1 MRSKE
6 VTGMKKI
13 AISLLLVLVAFSSP
27 ADSLGDLIK
36 QALAENARGNATE
49 ALRVLG
55 IAYATN
61 PATAAAKRSLA
72 DAYAEV
78 GVKEYDRRNFKNAY
92 DCFKNA
98 VKLSPTNQTASQYF
112 WKMKNETDVDK
123 LRNEGDDAAQKAPPS
138 APSGGAAAG
147 GAAAVG
153 GAAAGG
159 AAAGAGAATVAAIG
173 TAGATEG
180 AVAAPA
186 IDSAAYVEA
195 REKLARAEVELESL
209 KRATTQSQEQN
220 AALKAE
226 LEKQKKDAEQALQTI
241 RGAAA
246 TAAQES
252 AATKAEIERQK
263 LLAQQQQEEQR
274 KATETAARELETLR
288 RAAESASR
296 ENEAVRAEIERQ
308 KSLAQQQL
316 EEMRKATGAARDE
329 NLILRSDIS
338 QQRTLIDS
346 LKDRMASTDQAA
358 RQDTKTLTQMLD
370 LYRQSI
376 EKQGTADQETT
387 RLLASQITEQ
397 KRMLEEQARTQ
408 STRNLM
414 IIGGFTLLGILL
426 LVFLLLV
433 VRAQLR
439 RRRTQTAAAMT
450 AGYPSF
456 ALGAESAQQ
465 AQGRIGGTEALL
477 LEALPEPREAAGAE
491 PTPGETGMYRDLL
504 RAERLKRMHDQM
516 KQGTLKWETVRE
528 YIGELEKGL
537 RVEVLRVV
545 ENKILEGDG
554 IDPRAVLAVLS
565 PFLTEHDD
573 YLREKAESLVKSALS
588 AAPRGRQALLEALP
602 GAAEAVPEQGEAP
615 LSLRKLLEISE
626 NLKKLLKERER
637 SVETAKVA
645 RGIARQ
651 LGFSAADAEMLYKS
665 ALAHDAGYLQLDP
678 DRLRRIIGRQA
689 LSDADFKFIQ
699 SHARKGLDYFRGVKI
714 PQEFKDAIVSHYE
727 RNDGSGYPKGLKAG
741 EIPLFAKIVGVAET
755 YVALTSARPY
765 REKLGSEAAL
775 AVIRDGIGRK
785 FDREHVEAL
794 IELARR
800 SGESA

>member
-1 MRSKE
+1 
-6 VTGMKKI
+6 
-13 AISLLLVLVAFSSP
+13 
-27 ADSLGDLIK
+27 
-36 QALAENARGNATE
+36 
-49 ALRVLG
+49 
-55 IAYATN
+55 
-61 PATAAAKRSLA
+61 
-72 DAYAEV
+72 
-78 GVKEYDRRNFKNAY
+78 
-92 DCFKNA
+92 
-98 VKLSPTNQTASQYF
+98 
-112 WKMKNETDVDK
+112 
-123 LRNEGDDAAQKAPPS
+123 
-138 APSGGAAAG
+138 
-147 GAAAVG
+147 
-153 GAAAGG
+153 
-159 AAAGAGAATVAAIG
+159 
-173 TAGATEG
+173 
-180 AVAAPA
+180 
-186 IDSAAYVEA
+186 
-195 REKLARAEVELESL
+195 
-209 KRATTQSQEQN
+209 
-220 AALKAE
+220 
-226 LEKQKKDAEQALQTI
+226 
-241 RGAAA
+241 
-246 TAAQES
+246 
-252 AATKAEIERQK
+252 
-263 LLAQQQQEEQR
+263 
-274 KATETAARELETLR
+274 
-288 RAAESASR
+288 
-296 ENEAVRAEIERQ
+296 
-308 KSLAQQQL
+308 
-316 EEMRKATGAARDE
+316 
-329 NLILRSDIS
+329 
-338 QQRTLIDS
+338 
-346 LKDRMASTDQAA
+346 
-358 RQDTKTLTQMLD
+358 MLD